1 MENNDISTG
10 GYCLS
15 TISTNPWLRLEV
27 IIFPVVGWRKLELGR
42 FLLQTSKPSQVS
54 LGPWNT
60 FALFKPQIYYWWFV
74 LLKPA
79 PPPSKSA
86 SSGLLCDTKTCTLR
100 KVLQCSSKYQWMLTS
115 FDYLSFCCF
124 HTCTPSSHQRKR
136 WERFALHE
144 NVCSTE
150 TSEQIEV
157 PCKV

>member
-74 LLKPA
+74 LLTPA

-100 KVLQCSSKYQWMLTS
+100 KVLQCSSKCQWMFSYLHS
-115 FDYLSFCCF
+115 FK
-124 HTCTPSSHQRKR
+124 PSTKTMGEIRSSRKR
-136 WERFALHE
+136 LFNRNVWADWSSLQGLIIQAL
-144 NVCSTE
+144 
-150 TSEQIEV
+150 
-157 PCKV
+157 